1 MWCVRGTTQKLLPLS
16 FSLHRTKRFFPLS
29 PSPGLPS
36 KTDQDYSAISLFN
49 TLKLNPSGPLQHSSY
64 TYTYLQ
70 LRLNL
75 VVSLILGMALGKK
88 QGVLVVMVVLLSGL
102 GCVSCEREKEKGRRN
117 AYATMMYVGTPRDY
131 EFYVAIRV
139 LLKSLATLDAQADRV
154 VIASQDVPPRWI
166 RAL

>member
-1 MWCVRGTTQKLLPLS
+1 
-16 FSLHRTKRFFPLS
+16 
-29 PSPGLPS
+29 
-36 KTDQDYSAISLFN
+36 
-49 TLKLNPSGPLQHSSY
+49 
-64 TYTYLQ
+64 
-70 LRLNL
+70 LRVNL
-75 VVSLILGMALGKK
+75 VVWLIWGMALGKK
-88 QGVLVVMVVLLSGL
+88 QRCSNKGGLMRVLVVMALLLSGL

-154 VIASQDVPPRWI
+154 VIASLDVPPRWI